1 MPLTPETASSLVHE
15 IFDLQRAVRC
25 VAAATLYGEGTSA
38 ALHVVLRLIAEGEC
52 RATRLAQR
60 LGVGAPVLS
69 RQIAELVEQGL
80 VVRRKDPAD
89 GRAQLVALTPSG
101 ADKLQRLEGRRSAV
115 FQKSLRDWNEDDAV
129 SARKA
134 LQRLT
139 ESLKKTAGAPG
150 LFSGVTENQS

>member
-1 MPLTPETASSLVHE
+1 MPLNPETAASLVHE
-15 IFDLQRAVRC
+15 IFDFQRAVRC
-25 VAAATLYGEGTSA
+25 VAATSFHGEGTSA
-38 ALHVVLRLIAEGEC
+38 ALHLVLRLIAEGEC

-80 VVRRKDPAD
+80 VVRRKDPDD

-101 ADKLQRLEGRRSAV
+101 VDKLQHMEGRRSAV
-115 FQKSLRDWNEDDAV
+115 FQKSLRDWSEDDAV

-139 ESLKKTAGAPG
+139 ESLKETAGVPG
-150 LFSGVTENQS
+150 PFSGATGN